1 MGLAAFALTAVL
13 ASAAPAYLAV
23 DVVQAREGDDT
34 SWSSRNLDDGGWQT
48 MHWERVDPQGR
59 MVWIRAHIAI
69 PPGFDTTSTPLGV
82 YFSAAASYEAWW
94 NGVRIASNGVP
105 APNAA
110 GETPG
115 KMDSVMFVPPG
126 LIERDNVLAL
136 RLSSFHLPL
145 RMGMPMHAFVV
156 RPYGFTKPEVLWA
169 KAPTLI
175 AIGALL
181 LGAVYFVAMYVS
193 NRRDRSSLLLAF
205 LSLAILGQLI
215 AESARAFYSYAY
227 PLHIL
232 RVEAILGFAS
242 LASVLLVAYVAHRYA
257 PAWRGRLVW
266 AAIVSA
272 IVLASV
278 TPGFDGKTALVIV
291 AGTILSSVAAII
303 GLRRRAPGALTVLL
317 AMGAANVLL
326 VLDSTGF
333 LDRTWYL
340 EAVVL
345 LLLLFWQQVQSLRET
360 QQRRARLEL
369 ELLKQQIQPHFLM
382 NSLTALTEWVESDPA
397 VGVRMIEALADE
409 FRSISSMTGAATV
422 SMAQELELC
431 RLHLRVMSLRQNQA
445 FELRADNV
453 RLDAPVPP
461 AIFHTLVENALT
473 HNHYT
478 DGAVF
483 LLEEDDAS
491 PDRRIYRLRTPLMRT
506 AATTSAGKGHRY
518 IKARLR
524 DVFGEHWRFSSGPH
538 STAEWLDSIEVPA
551 R

>member
-1 MGLAAFALTAVL
+1 MGFAALALLVATVV
-13 ASAAPAYLAV
+13 PAYPAIDL
-23 DVVQAREGDDT
+23 VQVHEGDDA
-34 SWSSRNLDDGGWQT
+34 SWSNRNIDDASWQT
-48 MHWERVDPQGR
+48 ASWYRVDPQGR
-59 MVWIRAHIAI
+59 MIWVRAHIAM
-69 PPGFDTTSTPLGV
+69 PAGLDASSTPLGV

-94 NGVRIASNGVP
+94 NGVRVASNGVP
-105 APNAA
+105 APDRV

-115 KMDSVMFVPPG
+115 KLDTVMYIPPA
-126 LIERDNVLAL
+126 LIERENVLAL

-145 RMGMPMHAFVV
+145 RIHTPMHVFFM
-156 RPYGFTKPEVLWA
+156 RPYGFTTAEVVRQ

-181 LGAVYFVAMYVS
+181 LGMLYFAGMYLS
-193 NRRDRSSLLLAF
+193 DRRDRASLLLCL

-215 AESARAFYSYAY
+215 AESVRTFYSYAY

-232 RVEAILGFAS
+232 RLEAILGFAS

-257 PAWRGRLVW
+257 PAWRARLVGTALAS
-266 AAIVSA
+266 AA
-272 IVLASV
+272 VLAV
-278 TPGFDGKTALVIV
+278 MTPGFDGKTELVI
-291 AGTILSSVAAII
+291 ASGTILSSVTAIVGI
-303 GLRRRAPGALTVLL
+303 RRRAPGARTVLL
-317 AMGAANVLL
+317 AMLAANVLL
-326 VLDSTGF
+326 VLDTTGF

-345 LLLLFWQQVQSLRET
+345 LLLLFWQQVRSLRET

-382 NSLTALTEWVESDPA
+382 NSLTALTEWVESNPA
-397 VGVRMIEALADE
+397 VGVRMIEALAEE

-422 SMAQELELC
+422 RMAQELELC
-431 RLHLRVMSLRQNQA
+431 RLHLRVMSLRQNQP

-453 RLDAPVPP
+453 RLDALVPP
-461 AIFHTLVENALT
+461 AIFHTLVENAVT

-483 LLEEDDAS
+483 LLEEDSAS
-491 PDRRIYRLRTPLMRT
+491 PDRRIYRLRTPLVRT
-506 AATTSAGKGHRY
+506 APAKSAGKGHRY

-524 DVFGEHWRFSSGPH
+524 DVFGEHWRFSSGPQ
-538 STAEWLDSIEVPA
+538 SAGEWLDSIEIPA